1 VFWTRH
7 AAQSKWVRREYES
20 FDTQFPARPLVPI
33 LGDTTS
39 LPERLRERQYSDLF
53 NLIDLS
59 FVPLLNEL
67 FAMVR
72 RLANAGVGK
81 PEIRAAILQRLRE
94 EGIEL
99 PRDKRN
105 RLFRLFGIPS
115 LVMVL
120 LYVPH
125 RWFNRLVDFLERKRD
140 RVVDQFAA
148 VPAAY
153 YYSAGAALTA
163 GFIVCNVVPKD
174 RPFDWRPNLI
184 EVDVHLDQS
193 GNDACDSKGMICVSM
208 SRAPLYD
215 VNRKFFG
222 YSTPTC
228 TATVI
233 REPSCLQ
240 PFQTNYAVKGVI
252 LRRSPEADEGA
263 QDPSPGTDFFC
274 LEVEQGKEG
283 IFQFANCVKP

>member
-1 VFWTRH
+1 VLEQALQAADVLLVFWTRH

-20 FDTQFPARPLVPI
+20 FDTQFPGRPLVPI

-39 LPERLRERQYSDLF
+39 LPERLRDRQYSDLF

-81 PEIRAAILQRLRE
+81 PEIRAAILQRLQE

-99 PRDKRN
+99 PRGKRN
-105 RLFRLFGIPS
+105 RLFRLFGISPWII
-115 LVMVL
+115 VL
-120 LYVPH
+120 LYFPH
-125 RWFNRLVDFLERKRD
+125 RWYNRLVDFLQRKRD
-140 RVVDQFAA
+140 RLVDQFAA
-148 VPAAY
+148 VPSAY

-163 GFIVCNVVPKD
+163 GFIVCNVVPKGWSVD
-174 RPFDWRPNLI
+174 PKPNLFQ
-184 EVDVHLDQS
+184 VDVHLDQS
-193 GNDACDSKGMICVSM
+193 GNDACDSQGMICVSM
-208 SRAPLYD
+208 LRHPLSD
-215 VNRKFFG
+215 VNHKFFG
-222 YSTPTC
+222 YSTPPC

-233 REPSCLQ
+233 RESRCLE
-240 PFQTNYAVKGVI
+240 PFQTDYAVKGVI

-263 QDPSPGTDFFC
+263 
-274 LEVEQGKEG
+274 
-283 IFQFANCVKP
+283 